1 MMYRKDGFP
10 AGFCCVFFIFS
21 YTWTIHVS
29 RVHSAESSLI
39 KIAYQRRWYE
49 TSHGLG
55 ACWSPPLHADKQ
67 TSIYRLQILGIH
79 HCYFLLMHS
88 GAYMH
93 YVVVSYLYKCS
104 VYLFS
109 LNNNK
114 QNNFHLFLCFRCHQ
128 PLWNTHKEISEILR
142 LSETPITLLWPWTVL
157 RPRPRS
163 PIQTVGCLWRN
174 PWIPWF

>member
-1 MMYRKDGFP
+1 M
-10 AGFCCVFFIFS
+10 VFLQDF
-21 YTWTIHVS
+21 V
-29 RVHSAESSLI
+29 ASS
-39 KIAYQRRWYE
+39 
-49 TSHGLG
+49 
-55 ACWSPPLHADKQ
+55 PLHLLLYMDYTCQPRPFRWVQPNKDRIPKEVAWDIPWPWSLLISAPPRRQ
-67 TSIYRLQILGIH
+67 TDLNLPPPDSRYTSLLFSPDAFWCIH
-79 HCYFLLMHS
+79 MHC
-88 GAYMH
+88 
-93 YVVVSYLYKCS
+93 VVLSYLYKCS

-114 QNNFHLFLCFRCHQ
+114 QNYFHLFLCFWCHQ

-142 LSETPITLLWPWTVL
+142 LSETPITPWTVL